1 MSDLINKI
9 LATVNL
15 SPIKKRINESVAY
28 YIGSIFER
36 VYSLFKIEEEPLMTR
51 FVAKQLSTAHWFD
64 LTAAKRDLSFT
75 PEISIDE
82 GMKRLKASFDTEK

>member
-9 LATVNL
+9 LATVGL
-15 SPIKKRINESVAY
+15 SPIKKRINAHAAY
-28 YIGSIFER
+28 YVGVILER
-36 VYSLFKIEEEPLMTR
+36 VYSVFKVEEEPLMTR

-64 LTAAKRDLSFT
+64 LSAAKRDLLYT

-82 GMKRLKASFDTEK
+82 GMKRLKDVI